1 MDENKARFRANQLLE
16 GAKGNIPPKLL
27 WEGSASV
34 TGGDDLKSPILTHI
48 PETEQLHFLFENSKC
63 PTVTYPHGGTSSVF
77 DAPTNEEDVT
87 YDHTESYYTAITDS
101 EIMWI
106 TGLHTAAPTPT
117 ESPDLIS
124 DEIVSHPLSKL
135 TVIDVS
141 EGVTKTSMV
150 LTRDDGREFK
160 FWGSKGDWGDMQAAK
175 RHIEGKGPE

>member
-16 GAKGNIPPKLL
+16 GAKGNITPELL

-34 TGGDDLKSPILTHI
+34 TGGDDLQSPILEHI
-48 PETEQLHFLFENSKC
+48 PETEQLHFLFKDSKC
-63 PTVTYPHGGTSSVF
+63 PTVTYPHGGTSYMF
-77 DAPTNEEDVT
+77 DAATNQEDVT
-87 YDHTESYYTAITDS
+87 YDQTEAYYTAITDS
-101 EIMWI
+101 QIMWI
-106 TGLHTAAPTPT
+106 TGLHRAESNPT
-117 ESPDLIS
+117 ENHELLS

-150 LTRDDGREFK
+150 LTHVDGREFK

-175 RHIEGKGPE
+175 RHIEGKGSD